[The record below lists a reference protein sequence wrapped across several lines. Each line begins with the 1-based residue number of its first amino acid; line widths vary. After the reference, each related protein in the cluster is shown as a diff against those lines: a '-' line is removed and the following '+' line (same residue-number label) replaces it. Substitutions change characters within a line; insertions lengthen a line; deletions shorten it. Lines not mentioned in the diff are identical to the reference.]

1 MTIRY
6 ERSTFPGGYR
16 PYDDHLNPQIDTL
29 DTGKTVLGLTLPQP
43 SQRYASRT
51 VDLDD
56 AHPVDEFQLPRLHLD
71 GVAFGI
77 IEDPPRAQIRLPNPL
92 RVPSIASP
100 RFGAP
105 LPLSTS
111 SQSHNPLVRPRR
123 KPGWPLKPTGN
134 DKLTPSNLSLL
145 DRTLNIPALN
155 EPSAPGIDH
164 LFIRPVPR
172 LTRPLPSKSP
182 QMRLRQLHT
191 PPPPPTPESP
201 LFASM
206 VRACSDRI
214 VSAVKASCV
223 QLLVK
228 ERAEKD
234 ALRRELDELKSL
246 HLVPPHSADIVRPR
260 TPFHNLKRPSTAPP
274 SMAMALKKRRFEEAT
289 VVDDD
294 NWIRR
299 VSRSESVNSELT
311 QVDDAEESFKSA
323 LDLGVYRKLE
333 QLGSSRASSR
343 SSHSSSSRGTVI
355 GNDNDLVLA
364 KLFE

>member
-1 MTIRY
+1 
-6 ERSTFPGGYR
+6 
-16 PYDDHLNPQIDTL
+16 
-29 DTGKTVLGLTLPQP
+29 
-43 SQRYASRT
+43 
-51 VDLDD
+51 
-56 AHPVDEFQLPRLHLD
+56 
-71 GVAFGI
+71 
-77 IEDPPRAQIRLPNPL
+77 
-92 RVPSIASP
+92 
-100 RFGAP
+100 
-105 LPLSTS
+105 
-111 SQSHNPLVRPRR
+111 
-123 KPGWPLKPTGN
+123 
-134 DKLTPSNLSLL
+134 
-145 DRTLNIPALN
+145 
-155 EPSAPGIDH
+155 
-164 LFIRPVPR
+164 
-172 LTRPLPSKSP
+172 
-182 QMRLRQLHT
+182 MRLRQLHT

-201 LFASM
+201 LFATM

-294 NWIRR
+294 NWYRR